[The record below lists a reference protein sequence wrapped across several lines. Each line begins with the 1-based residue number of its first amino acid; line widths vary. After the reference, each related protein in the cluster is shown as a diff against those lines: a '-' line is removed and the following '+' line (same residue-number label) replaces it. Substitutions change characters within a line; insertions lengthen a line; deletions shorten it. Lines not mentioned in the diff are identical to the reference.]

1 MFFVCCK
8 TKTKVTTVANQKK
21 KKSLKEPIKLKKSK
35 LPKARENVSE
45 QVMIGFSFASDWL
58 TEWREVSG
66 SITE

>member
-45 QVMIGFSFASDWL
+45 QVLVLLLIG
-58 TEWREVSG
+58 
-66 SITE
+66 